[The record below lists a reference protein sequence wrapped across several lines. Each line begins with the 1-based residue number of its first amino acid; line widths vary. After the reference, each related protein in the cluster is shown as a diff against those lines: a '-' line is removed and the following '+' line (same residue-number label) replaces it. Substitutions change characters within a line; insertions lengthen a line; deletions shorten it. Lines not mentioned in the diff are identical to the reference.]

1 VEPENY
7 DCVTVFFSD
16 IVGYTDI
23 SKKYDVSAVYRI
35 WVPFADSKRIS
46 QTRPELLFSQFSR
59 VVLGFA
65 IDTTNAALCGVV
77 TFA

>member
-35 WVPFADSKRIS
+35 VVPFVVLKRI
-46 QTRPELLFSQFSR
+46 
-59 VVLGFA
+59 
-65 IDTTNAALCGVV
+65 
-77 TFA
+77 